1 MRGKVGI
8 KSEINEIQVNERAIE
23 RLKMRIIMQEN
34 KNLKTKE
41 KSDSQMVAWIKKQI
55 EEEVKCYS
63 NQ

>member
-8 KSEINEIQVNERAIE
+8 MSEINEIQVNERAIE

>member
-1 MRGKVGI
+1 M
-8 KSEINEIQVNERAIE
+8 STANEVNNVNQIQVNERAIE
-23 RLKMRIIMQEN
+23 RLKRKIIIQEN
-34 KNLKTKE
+34 QNLKTRE

>member
-1 MRGKVGI
+1 M
-8 KSEINEIQVNERAIE
+8 SEINEIQVNESAIE

>member
-1 MRGKVGI
+1 M
-8 KSEINEIQVNERAIE
+8 SEINEIQVNERAIE
-23 RLKMRIIMQEN
+23 RLKMRIIVQEN

-41 KSDSQMVAWIKKQI
+41 TTDSQMVAWFKKQI

>member
-1 MRGKVGI
+1 M
-8 KSEINEIQVNERAIE
+8 SEINEIQVNERVIE

>member
-1 MRGKVGI
+1 MSTANEV
-8 KSEINEIQVNERAIE
+8 NEIQVNERAIE
-23 RLKMRIIMQEN
+23 RLKRKIIIQEN
-34 KNLKTKE
+34 QNLKTRE

>member
-1 MRGKVGI
+1 M
-8 KSEINEIQVNERAIE
+8 SEINEIQVNERAIE

-41 KSDSQMVAWIKKQI
+41 ISDSQMVAWIKKQI

>member
-1 MRGKVGI
+1 M
-8 KSEINEIQVNERAIE
+8 SEINEIQVNERAIE
-23 RLKMRIIMQEN
+23 RLKMRIIMKEN
-34 KNLKTKE
+34 KKLKTKE

>member
-1 MRGKVGI
+1 M
-8 KSEINEIQVNERAIE
+8 SEINEIQVNERAIE